1 MDRQTICRAVA
12 LVLAVSTPIAA
23 EAQLSGPGAMTPNS
37 GPFGAPIG
45 TPPAKKVD
53 PQLEAAEKAFLA
65 LDIAERKAI
74 QLDLIWAAKFPG
86 SPTGDFGPLTFSAI
100 KRFQAEIRFA
110 QNAILTAGERARLG
124 QIANERR
131 KAANFGVHT
140 DAVSGMK
147 IGLPGFLAAKTSPNA
162 SGGSRW
168 QDAAERV
175 TVDMLTY
182 KPDDALPDLFE
193 RGIDPKVRGRKITY
207 KLLRP
212 EFFVITGETA
222 GGKFYRRAE
231 IENGVIRG
239 FSIGYDKALAA
250 TVDPYIVAIAAT
262 FEPFPKA
269 GGVTPPKASPLVATA
284 PTKRRTTGLALTPTL
299 IATGEEALK
308 GCRDIAV
315 ATGPDTFLPAKLS
328 TKLGDTGLVMLEA
341 KSPAPLALRFADPA
355 DGAATLVQRDAE
367 GALLASAATITG
379 GKVATSL
386 QEGGAGAALFDRSGA
401 FVGVIAASPVMKF
414 RVAGIVPTLSYPLVP
429 AKRLMEGTGLAP
441 ATGGDTAPKSAAA
454 IAEANRAGIVSL
466 ICRSD
471 P

>member
-1 MDRQTICRAVA
+1 MDRQTVFRAA
-12 LVLAVSTPIAA
+12 AFVLAVAA
-23 EAQLSGPGAMTPNS
+23 PFAGATAQ
-37 GPFGAPIG
+37 G
-45 TPPAKKVD
+45 TPAEGMSPGSSNPFAPAPRRVD
-53 PQLEAAEKAFLA
+53 LRFEAAEKAFLA
-65 LDIAERKAI
+65 LDVAARRSI
-74 QLDLIWAAKFPG
+74 QTDLIWAARFPG
-86 SPTGDFGPLTFSAI
+86 SPTGDFGPLTDAAI
-100 KRFQAEIRFA
+100 RRFQDGMKLP
-110 QNAILTAGERARLG
+110 QTGILGVPERARLA
-124 QIANERR
+124 QVAEERR
-131 KAANFGVHT
+131 KAANFTVHT
-140 DAVSGMK
+140 DKVSGMK
-147 IGLPGFLAAKTSPNA
+147 IGLPGFLAAKTSPNS

-168 QDAAERV
+168 QDQAERV

-182 KPDDALPDLFE
+182 KPDDALPELFE

-212 EFFVITGETA
+212 EYFVITGETA

-250 TVDPYIVAIAAT
+250 TVDPYIVAIAGT

-269 GGVTPPKASPLVATA
+269 GGATPPKAAPLVAAA
-284 PTKRRTTGLALTPTL
+284 PTKRRATGLALTPDL

-315 ATGPDTFLPAKLS
+315 ATGPDTFIPAKIS

-386 QEGGAGAALFDRSGA
+386 QDGGAGGALFDRSGA
-401 FVGVIAASPVMKF
+401 LVGVIAASPVMKF
-414 RVAGIVPTLSYPLVP
+414 RVAGIVPTLTYPVLP
-429 AKRLMEGTGLAP
+429 AKRVMELAGLRADSNP
-441 ATGGDTAPKSAAA
+441 DTTPKSAAA
-454 IAEANRAGIVSL
+454 IAEANRAGVVSL